1 MPIEIKSLSPETQ
14 GALPLWIQRV
24 IAWANR
30 ECDIVKYDI
39 TDYQS
44 SIPEINEQIDQNE
57 KKIMKILLFSGAIG
71 GAVGILAN
79 TVWEVPAETSWM
91 IGLVTMVV
99 SMVTLALR
107 SKTEIEKLETQSQSE
122 KTTDTHHE
130 ITLASLS
137 LEERAMLGEA
147 ISRASN

>member
-1 MPIEIKSLSPETQ
+1 
-14 GALPLWIQRV
+14 
-24 IAWANR
+24 
-30 ECDIVKYDI
+30 
-39 TDYQS
+39 
-44 SIPEINEQIDQNE
+44 
-57 KKIMKILLFSGAIG
+57 
-71 GAVGILAN
+71 
-79 TVWEVPAETSWM
+79 M

>member
-1 MPIEIKSLSPETQ
+1 
-14 GALPLWIQRV
+14 
-24 IAWANR
+24 
-30 ECDIVKYDI
+30 
-39 TDYQS
+39 
-44 SIPEINEQIDQNE
+44 
-57 KKIMKILLFSGAIG
+57 
-71 GAVGILAN
+71 
-79 TVWEVPAETSWM
+79 M

-122 KTTDTHHE
+122 DTTEPPHE